1 MKFQNIVQ
9 SSIVRIYVEYL
20 LCLPDCLHC
29 VVNHIFTISSNES
42 SPNEWLKECITRRL
56 TRRMKVKFAW
66 LKYVSLKYFVD
77 WSNHMKHFLQA
88 LIFFRYKFYSL
99 VSSGLCSQHDLRKAF
114 AHCASQFLW
123 LVGAG

>member
-1 MKFQNIVQ
+1 M
-9 SSIVRIYVEYL
+9 RIYVEYL

-29 VVNHIFTISSNES
+29 VVNHIFKISSNES

-77 WSNHMKHFLQA
+77 WSNHMNHFLHA

-99 VSSGLCSQHDLRKAF
+99 ISSGLCSQHDLRKACG
-114 AHCASQFLW
+114 HCAGHFLCSA
-123 LVGAG
+123 GAGWRGLAAWIIF